1 MLRRRSSA
9 NWRPSAGP
17 LLLFWIILTLV
28 LSAQGARSDAP
39 LVTTNPDS
47 SRTITWTFIS
57 AANLSLDNVSLA
69 GGQALLPWN
78 DQRVQW
84 TSSAEFAGNG
94 HLDSN
99 LTRGTSGLE
108 LRANST
114 NHVADGDFNGTSGW
128 TFLNGTTGKV
138 VARQESPADDAI
150 LGYNVLTAKWDNFD
164 DLTNWTWSSPPNT
177 YGGISLD
184 TVNRVEGTA
193 SMNMTLAISTGATWV
208 SAVHSGPTNWSAH
221 DTLVLWINAT
231 DVVPPLSFNIT
242 ATVGASFRTTPELPL
257 VQGWHE
263 TLVNITPLGTPL
275 ERNALQDVRFRI
287 NGQNVPS
294 TQIYF
299 DDASFG
305 TPRQLDEGASISQA
319 VSKPYVTSPRLGS
332 GSLSFN
338 WSLVNSSGV
347 VSTNASVH
355 IAASNGSFD
364 AAVAA
369 ATPGA
374 WQHFA
379 VDISSATSDR
389 GPYLLSFHF
398 RVVVDNASES
408 HANLRV
414 DNVSM
419 VWPDRHNGTYLS
431 NPISLSGVS
440 ELLNVTW
447 TAAVDAG
454 ATSARLDV
462 RSGNGTDTADPSWSP
477 WNSWADPGQYLA
489 GLPSSNHFQVRA
501 ELNTTNA
508 SESPVLNS
516 FLLEYRHRVASGTV
530 TADVVAADLDFLL
543 WRSLNASWSGSAA
556 TSVELL
562 AGNGSTYSVVP
573 PSGSLAGLAG
583 RVLRWQAVLTTSS
596 GLNTP
601 TLVLVEAT
609 YEFLGPANHVLL
621 TSPGPLALEAGQT
634 LRFQASVLDA
644 GDHPVNAA
652 VVWSTTDPTGKVQN
666 DGTYLAGSVGT
677 WNVTVTVAGSQVSA
691 TAHVT
696 VRAASLSIQAVLFPF
711 GLVAVVAAAVAY
723 VGYDVWVKRA
733 FAIDDIFLIS
743 KDGRLMLHNTRRMRA
758 DRDEDIL
765 SAMLT
770 AILTFLRDFD
780 PEESGGL
787 RRFDIGGKT
796 ALLERGTHVYLA
808 AVYSGRVPRWAG
820 KDLRRFMSNLETRF
834 GPMFARW
841 TGSPQDLQ
849 GLKEFSEKFVSR
861 VRYRPGRGARRPAG

>member
-1 MLRRRSSA
+1 
-9 NWRPSAGP
+9 
-17 LLLFWIILTLV
+17 
-28 LSAQGARSDAP
+28 
-39 LVTTNPDS
+39 VTTNPDA
-47 SRTITWTFIS
+47 SRTITWTFNS

-69 GGQALLPWN
+69 GGQAFLPWN
-78 DQRVQW
+78 DQRVEW
-84 TSSAEFAGNG
+84 TSSTEFARNG

-99 LTRGTSGLE
+99 LTGGTNGLE
-108 LRANST
+108 LRANSS
-114 NHVADGDFNGTSGW
+114 NHVADGDFNGTSDW
-128 TFLNGTTGKV
+128 TFLNGTTGQV
-138 VARQESPADDAI
+138 VARHESPANDAI
-150 LGYNVLTAKWDNFD
+150 LGYNVLAAKWDNFD
-164 DLTNWTWSSPPNT
+164 QLTNWTWSSPPNT
-177 YGGISLD
+177 FGGISLE
-184 TVNRVEGTA
+184 TVNRVEGAA

-208 SAVHSGPTNWSAH
+208 SAVHSGITNWSAY
-221 DTLVLWINAT
+221 DALILWTNAT
-231 DVVPPLSFNIT
+231 DVVPSLSFNIT
-242 ATVGASFRTTPELPL
+242 ATVGTSFRTTPELPL

-263 TLVNITPLGTPL
+263 VVVNITPLGTPL
-275 ERNALQDVRFRI
+275 ERDSLQNVRFRI
-287 NGQNVPS
+287 NGQNVPL

-299 DDASFG
+299 DDSSLG
-305 TPRQLDEGASISQA
+305 TPRQLDDNASISQA
-319 VSKPYVTSPRLGS
+319 VSKSYVTGPRLGS

-355 IAASNGSFD
+355 IAGSNGSFD
-364 AAVAA
+364 AALAS

-379 VDISSATSDR
+379 VDISSATGDR

-419 VWPDRHNGTYLS
+419 VWPDRRNGTYLS
-431 NPISLSGVS
+431 DPIALGGVS

-447 TAAVDAG
+447 TATVNTRV
-454 ATSARLDV
+454 TSARLDV
-462 RSGNGTDTADPSWSP
+462 RSGNGTDTTDSSWSL
-477 WNSWADPGQYLA
+477 WNSWPDPGRYSA
-489 GLPSSNHFQVRA
+489 GLPSSDYFQVRA

-508 SESPVLNS
+508 SESPVLGS
-516 FLLEYRHRVASGTV
+516 FSLEYRNRVAYGTV
-530 TADVVAADLDFLL
+530 TADVVPAGMDFLV
-543 WRSLNASWSGSAA
+543 WRSLKASWSGSAA
-556 TSVELL
+556 SSVEFL

-573 PSGSLAGLAG
+573 PSGSLAGLQG
-583 RVLRWQAVLTTSS
+583 PVLRWRAVLTTTD
-596 GLNTP
+596 GLTTP
-601 TLVLVEAT
+601 TLARVEAT
-609 YEFLGPANHVLL
+609 YEFLGPADHVLL
-621 TSPGPLALEAGQT
+621 TSEGALEVEAGQS
-634 LRFQASVLDA
+634 LHFHASILDS
-644 GDHPVNAA
+644 GDHPLNAA
-652 VVWSTTDPTGKVQN
+652 VVWSTTDPSGRVQN

-691 TAHVT
+691 TARVT
-696 VRAASLSIQAVLFPF
+696 VRPASVSIQAVLFPF
-711 GLVAVVAAAVAY
+711 GLAAVVAAAAAY

-780 PEESGGL
+780 PEENGGL
-787 RRFDIGGKT
+787 RRFEIGGKT
-796 ALLERGTHVYLA
+796 ALLERGAHVFLA

-834 GPMFARW
+834 GPTFAHW

-861 VRYRPGRGARRPAG
+861 VRYRPGRGARRQAG